1 MQSSKRNTVDVV
13 VHWPAGPV
21 LDGSKGSLI
30 GIAGGPPPGELRS
43 YLRELALGR
52 R

>member
-21 LDGSKGSLI
+21 LDGSSGSLI
-30 GIAGGPPPGELRS
+30 GTTSSPAPGELRS
-43 YLRELALGR
+43 YLRDLALGR